1 MRRDVT
7 TVTLPLLGTAWYERE
22 LSRRFDLVPRGEDG
36 EPHVGVTEA
45 ALAERARALGR
56 PVAAAITVP
65 ARTRNQIGERWVV
78 RGLVYVSDTE
88 ATGSQTNHI
97 ARSQSV
103 TTVAVDSAAT
113 RTWRDRIERWRAGR
127 SAAPSIDPI
136 DEWALGVLACPR
148 LMLSSDP
155 TQARRDSLAS
165 TCNLR

>member
-22 LSRRFDLVPRGEDG
+22 LSRRFGLVPRGKDG
-36 EPHVGVTEA
+36 EPRIGVTET

-65 ARTRNQIGERWVV
+65 ARTRNQIADGWMV
-78 RGLVYVSDTE
+78 RGLVYVSDTVV
-88 ATGSQTNHI
+88 ARRRTNHI
-97 ARSQSV
+97 VAGKSV
-103 TTVAVDSAAT
+103 IAVAIDSGVT
-113 RTWRDRIERWRAGR
+113 RTWKDRIERWRAGR
-127 SAAPSIDPI
+127 SASPSIDPI

-155 TQARRDSLAS
+155 AQARLDSLAS